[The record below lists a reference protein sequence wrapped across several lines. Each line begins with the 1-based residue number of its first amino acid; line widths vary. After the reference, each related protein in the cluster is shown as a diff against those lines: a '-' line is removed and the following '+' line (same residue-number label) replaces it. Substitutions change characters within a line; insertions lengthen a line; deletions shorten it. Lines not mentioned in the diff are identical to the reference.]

1 MIRFGRC
8 NFAAVGGSVFNAEIC
23 SYMNITTGWNCF
35 QSVLIK
41 VSGQLPISLAETRKP
56 LNSQKKMET
65 GLDAAVAAVL
75 PGIECILSL
84 NEDATAVVAFLHGIG
99 LLVLFLQSMVVK
111 NILSFVPIVWFEQE

>member
-1 MIRFGRC
+1 MTRFGRC

-75 PGIECILSL
+75 PGIECIVSL
-84 NEDATAVVAFLHGIG
+84 NEDATAVFGFSSWNRSFGFIHPEHGG
-99 LLVLFLQSMVVK
+99 EEHSLLCANSLV
-111 NILSFVPIVWFEQE
+111 